1 MFLGWV
7 RTCAASPLILV
18 HDHFAPFLEEGL
30 FVVAKFPVTL
40 IEFGKKGRQLFV
52 ENEDLLDI
60 VTETVEQTNG
70 QSLPL

>member
-1 MFLGWV
+1 MIISRLFSKK
-7 RTCAASPLILV
+7 A
-18 HDHFAPFLEEGL
+18 F

-40 IEFGKKGRQLFV
+40 IEFGKKGRRLFV

-70 QSLPL
+70 QSLPR